1 MTLTL
6 TQGLAKFI
14 HFFRLDQKSRFVRD
28 SIDSSNMRAAV
39 PVAIYTLITERIM
52 YNRTVLLWNLVP
64 KTVYHAAFVLLALVC
79 IQLLITS
86 TLYLSGRYRNHT
98 AVTIS
103 SYIFYIGCAVL
114 GQGIAVFSYA
124 VGKQVIMFLPMVAW
138 IFALFLLNPVSGV
151 LIAWMSFEIIPDFA
165 SSRIILSNYA
175 DRILM
180 MFSVML
186 LVISIVR
193 WVTQLHGAEA
203 QEQLNLLNQK
213 LSDISVH
220 DELTGVKNRHALQF
234 DREKYIKQNL
244 IVVMSDIDNFKYY
257 NDSYGHDTG
266 DMVLRHMADTLS
278 QTFGTESVYRFGG
291 DEFLLILPAWDEANL
306 NTCIAEWR
314 VRFRSYRRDSVQLH
328 LASTSG
334 YAIGRCETADD
345 LTRMI
350 SLADAMLYEGKLT
363 QKGTINGAEYD
374 PANPSQHESESA
386 EAKLRSG
393 ETDVLTGLPNMMYF
407 RSKAD
412 LTADILR
419 SAGENPVLAYFNID
433 HFRRYNRKYGFEA
446 GDLLLKQLADILSSM
461 FPNALV
467 CRFSDDRFTLIAP
480 KKEVE
485 SKIKLAAQRFK
496 NIALDEHVNLRAG
509 LYELKN
515 ESVNVSLACDCA
527 QQAISGNGQSVCS
540 WYDDSM
546 RKQLELKQYI
556 SDHLDEAVEHEWI
569 ENLYQPVIRSVN
581 RMVCGM
587 EALPRWNDP
596 IHGNLEPELY
606 VPILEESQSIVS
618 HDLYV
623 IRKAVHD
630 YIEYRKRG
638 MEGIPLII
646 NLSYRTL
653 DTDGITAKISEL
665 TEEINSSLIGF
676 DISAVSLRNLSE
688 HVRTTLAELGERGYR
703 IWMDGFGRE
712 NSAMDFL
719 IHSPIRG
726 IKFDIR
732 MLRVTK
738 SKEQMTV
745 FLKYVVR
752 MCKALN
758 FSTLALGVESE
769 EEAEFLS
776 EIGCEYMQGFWF
788 CKNLTF
794 EECCSENFLSS
805 FDVETKDKQ
814 AYYSAMSRVDLATP
828 ARLDYDSRLETV
840 SNDLPAAVVELRNG
854 TFRTCL
860 SNAAF
865 REFLKTRGIDGVSQ
879 YDALMNHS
887 DYYLHDK
894 LIAMSKEI
902 VRTRRWETMDIG
914 RGDKSCVCSF
924 HVISEDGEDAISIIG
939 VVVNM
944 KLYQTAA

>member
-14 HFFRLDQKSRFVRD
+14 HFFRLDHKSRFVRD

-114 GQGIAVFSYA
+114 GQGIAVYSYA

-165 SSRIILSNYA
+165 TSRIILSNYA
-175 DRILM
+175 DRILL

-244 IVVMSDIDNFKYY
+244 IVVMSDIDDFKYY

-314 VRFRSYRRDSVQLH
+314 VRFRSYRRDSIQLH

-345 LTRMI
+345 LTKMI

-374 PANPSQHESESA
+374 PANPSQHERESA

-527 QQAISGNGQSVCS
+527 QQAMSGNGRSVCS

-546 RKQLELKQYI
+546 REQLELRQYI
-556 SDHLDEAVEHEWI
+556 SDHLDEAIEHEWI

-653 DTDGITAKISEL
+653 DMDDITAKITEL
-665 TEEINSSLIGF
+665 TEGIDPSLVGF

-688 HVRTTLAELGERGYR
+688 HVRATLAELGERGYR

-712 NSAMDFL
+712 NSAMDIL
-719 IHSPIRG
+719 IHGLIRG

-732 MLRVTK
+732 MLRVTE

-758 FSTLALGVESE
+758 ISTLALGVERE

>member
-1 MTLTL
+1 MTFAQGL
-6 TQGLAKFI
+6 TQLI
-14 HFFRLDQKSRFVRD
+14 HFFRLDHKSRFVRD
-28 SIDSSNMRAAV
+28 SIDSSNMRAAI
-39 PVAIYTLITERIM
+39 PVAIYTLITERVM

-64 KTVYHAAFVLLALVC
+64 KTVYYAAFVLLALVC

-98 AVTIS
+98 AATIS

-114 GQGIAVFSYA
+114 GQGIAVCSYA
-124 VGKQVIMFLPMVAW
+124 VGKQVFLFLPMVAW
-138 IFALFLLNPVSGV
+138 IFALFLLNPVTGT

-175 DRILM
+175 DRILL

-193 WVTQLHGAEA
+193 WITQLRGAEA
-203 QEQLNLLNQK
+203 QEQLNLLNHK

-234 DREKYIKQNL
+234 DSEKYIKQNL
-244 IVVMSDIDNFKYY
+244 IVVISDIDDFKYY

-291 DEFLLILPAWDEANL
+291 DEFLLVLPAWNEANL
-306 NTCIAEWR
+306 NTCIAEWQ

-334 YAIGRCETADD
+334 YAIGRCETAED

-446 GDLLLKQLADILSSM
+446 GDLLLKQLAAILSSM

-467 CRFSDDRFTLIAP
+467 CRFADDRFTLIAP

-527 QQAISGNGQSVCS
+527 QQAMSGNGRSVCS

-546 RKQLELKQYI
+546 REQLELKQYI
-556 SDHLDEAVEHEWI
+556 SDHLDEAIEHEWI

-587 EALPRWNDP
+587 EAFPRWNDP
-596 IHGNLEPELY
+596 IHGNLEPEFY
-606 VPILEESQSIVS
+606 VPILEESQNIVS

-623 IRKAVHD
+623 VRKAVRD

-653 DTDGITAKISEL
+653 DMDDITAKITEL
-665 TEEINSSLIGF
+665 TEGIDPSLVGF

-712 NSAMDFL
+712 NSAMDIL
-719 IHSPIRG
+719 IHGLIRG

-732 MLRVTK
+732 MLRVTE
-738 SKEQMTV
+738 SKEQIAV
-745 FLKYVVR
+745 FLKYMVR

-758 FSTLALGVESE
+758 ISTLALGVERE

-788 CKNLTF
+788 CGNLTF
-794 EECCSENFLSS
+794 EECCSDKFLSS
-805 FDVETKDKQ
+805 FAVETDDKQ

-840 SNDLPAAVVELRNG
+840 SNDLPAAIVELRNG

-865 REFLKTRGIDGVSQ
+865 RAFLKTRGIDSVSQ

-902 VRTRRWETMDIG
+902 MRTKRWETMDIG

-944 KLYQTAA
+944 KLYQTAPK